1 MNNRKPVMIVV
12 QEVLGFIIGVGMV
25 VVTILLLW
33 AERPQHSA

>member
-25 VVTILLLW
+25 VMTILMLW
-33 AERPQHSA
+33 G